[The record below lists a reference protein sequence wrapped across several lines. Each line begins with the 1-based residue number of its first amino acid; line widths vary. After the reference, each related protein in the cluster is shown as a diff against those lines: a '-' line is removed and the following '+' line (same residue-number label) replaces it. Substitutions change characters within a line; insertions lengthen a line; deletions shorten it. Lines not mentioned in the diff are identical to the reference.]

1 MLLEH
6 LTVKVNE
13 ITLDFSVTL
22 EPPTRG
28 NRYLPCVC
36 WNVGRCCRASSA
48 VWCSVCFCANERTA
62 QCPST
67 SFWGPSF
74 TNKQV
79 FPKYVMTILCLL
91 SNLPVSGF
99 EAGSYSCVIIRTLLW
114 AAKLWQWYSL
124 WRLHIRCAWEEFKQV
139 RRLCSHYFPMW
150 LVLSSKICSSPCW
163 KVKQRSHCLYKVVL
177 KSFST
182 YNHSPFS
189 ERRDKDGYFLSNYWI
204 GTLPISFNLY
214 SSTLWSGLSQ
224 GLELMYMQSR
234 S

>member
-1 MLLEH
+1 MVNHFRLGLFHLGSACSPPAEGGDWIETVLHQMLLKALNRSGMIEQPDFGKCKYFTHHCKLFSRLSWPLPSAMKTFRYLKKEKKMLLEH

-48 VWCSVCFCANERTA
+48 VWCNVCFCANERTA

-99 EAGSYSCVIIRTLLW
+99 EAGSYSCVIIRTLL
-114 AAKLWQWYSL
+114 
-124 WRLHIRCAWEEFKQV
+124 
-139 RRLCSHYFPMW
+139 
-150 LVLSSKICSSPCW
+150 
-163 KVKQRSHCLYKVVL
+163 
-177 KSFST
+177 
-182 YNHSPFS
+182 
-189 ERRDKDGYFLSNYWI
+189 
-204 GTLPISFNLY
+204 
-214 SSTLWSGLSQ
+214 
-224 GLELMYMQSR
+224 
-234 S
+234 